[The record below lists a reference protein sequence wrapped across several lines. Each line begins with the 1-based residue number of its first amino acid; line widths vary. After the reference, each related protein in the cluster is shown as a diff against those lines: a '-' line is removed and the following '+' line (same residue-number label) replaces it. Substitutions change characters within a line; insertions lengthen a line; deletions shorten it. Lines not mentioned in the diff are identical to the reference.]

1 MVLGVVAVGIA
12 VAIWAT
18 RFPVMR
24 DEEDAGVHSSTGV
37 IGLLKNRHLVFSI
50 IAQFFY
56 VGAQVGTW
64 SYFIQYIQAYTG
76 QPDKTAGYLL
86 TGTLAMF
93 AVGRFAS
100 AAIMKY
106 LQPATLMGCY
116 CLINI
121 ILVAIAVLHPG
132 WGGVWTLF
140 VTSFFMSLMY
150 PTIFALGLRGMGT
163 DSKVGGSLLVMAII
177 GGAVLT
183 PLMGIVADST
193 NSIAY
198 AYLVPLA
205 GYICISLYS
214 FFGQG
219 IPAAKAG

>member
-1 MVLGVVAVGIA
+1 
-12 VAIWAT
+12 
-18 RFPVMR
+18 MR
-24 DEEDAGVHSSTGV
+24 DEQDSGVHPPTK
-37 IGLLKNRHLVFSI
+37 ILALLGNKHLVFSI

-116 CLINI
+116 CLVNI
-121 ILVAIAVLHPG
+121 VLVGIAVFHPG

-140 VTSFFMSLMY
+140 ITSFFMSLMY
-150 PTIFALGLRGMGT
+150 PTIFALGLRGMGG
-163 DSKVGGSLLVMAII
+163 DSKVGGSLIVMAII

-193 NSIAY
+193 NSIAC
-198 AYLVPLA
+198 AYLVPLF

-214 FFGQG
+214 FFGQRL
-219 IPAAKAG
+219 PSTKAA